1 MTDYQLA
8 ATELALVHQ
17 RAERG
22 LIDVAG
28 FDERSHGLLTL
39 MAMARDSFF
48 ARQAGPGS
56 PPWARHGHSGFGY
69 HPRPDRPRPPGRP
82 G

>member
-8 ATELALVHQ
+8 ATELALCHQ

-28 FDERSHGLLTL
+28 FDQRSHELLTL

-56 PPWARHGHSGFGY
+56 PPWARHGRSGFGY
-69 HPRPDRPRPPGRP
+69 HPGPERP